1 MAFAERPD
9 QVESSENRPA
19 EFEPTIVRAEA
30 VSWFTEWLS
39 QAPVVLPEMKR
50 LREAA
55 DYPTE

>member
-1 MAFAERPD
+1 MAFADRPN

-39 QAPVVLPEMKR
+39 QPPVVLPEMKR
-50 LREAA
+50 LREAPR
-55 DYPTE
+55 YPSK